1 MQKYTLFI
9 DTETSGLPKNWKL
22 PYADNANWPTAVQV
36 SWVIYDEHRREV
48 KREDHYVSNNDLAIS
63 KQAYKIHGLSAEF
76 LSQHGD
82 SRKQVMKLLYQDL
95 EKYKPLVV
103 GHFVELDYHIT
114 GVDFFRVEME
124 QPMNRLPMF
133 CTMLATKNMVRNP
146 QMHYLKLGELY
157 ELLFNK
163 PLGNQH
169 NAMTDA
175 LATAEC
181 FFELQRTEAIDD
193 DKITRQ
199 QIERERL
206 QKPVLKGGCGVPVL
220 VMLIFMALIIYW
232 L

>member
-9 DTETSGLPKNWKL
+9 DTETSGLPKNWNL
-22 PYADNANWPTAVQV
+22 PYTDNANWPYAVQV
-36 SWVIYDEHRREV
+36 SWVIYDEYQQEV
-48 KREDHYVSNNDLAIS
+48 KREDHYISNNDFVIS
-63 KQAYKIHGLSAEF
+63 KQAHKIHGLSAEF

-82 SRKQVMKLLYQDL
+82 SRKQVMSLLYRDL
-95 EKYKPLVV
+95 EKYQPLVV

-114 GVDFFRVEME
+114 AVDFFRVEME

-133 CTMLATKNMVRNP
+133 CTMIATKNLVQNP
-146 QMHYLKLGELY
+146 QMQYLKLGQLY
-157 ELLFNK
+157 EILFNTQLTK
-163 PLGNQH
+163 QH
-169 NAMTDA
+169 NAMADA

-181 FFELQRTEAIDD
+181 FFELRRIKAIDE
-193 DKITRQ
+193 DKIVKQ

-220 VMLIFMALIIYW
+220 MMLIVMALIIYW